1 MFDRLFKKKPPSLEQ
16 QLRDLGA
23 PGVRV
28 LPEATPEALLKDW
41 SRAQF
46 DEAPYMLAVIAL
58 GGDLPPLSENLW
70 HFDTECIEDHGA
82 YVTIAER
89 FRDLARGDLPLVEIE
104 DYVDVEEG
112 EARLSFKMD
121 GAQHQ
126 WNCGVEDDW
135 VDATVLSR
143 LAELL
148 SKRATEKRFT
158 YLDTGGQDCVIGC
171 FTDDEL
177 TRLRKVTGLDWRWL
191 T

>member
-23 PGVRV
+23 SGVRL
-28 LPEATPEALLKDW
+28 LPEATSEALLTEW

-70 HFDTECIEDHGA
+70 HFDTECVEDHGA

-89 FRDLARGDLPLVEIE
+89 LRDLAKGDLPLTEIE

-112 EARLSFKMD
+112 EARISFKLD

-126 WNCGVEDDW
+126 WTCEVEDDW

-143 LAELL
+143 FAELL
-148 SKRATEKRFT
+148 SKRETGKRFT

-177 TRLRKVTGLDWRWL
+177 KRLRKATGLDWKWL